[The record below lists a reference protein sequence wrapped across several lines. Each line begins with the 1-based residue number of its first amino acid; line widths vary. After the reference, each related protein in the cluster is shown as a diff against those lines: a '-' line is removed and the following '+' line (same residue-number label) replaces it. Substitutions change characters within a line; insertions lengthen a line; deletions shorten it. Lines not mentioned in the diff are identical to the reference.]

1 MPLRISENLEEE
13 KADQSYGALDHRKKR
28 ILKEDI
34 QKIKS
39 SKDVALGGL
48 LEDPSFE
55 QSSK

>member
-34 QKIKS
+34 QKI
-39 SKDVALGGL
+39 
-48 LEDPSFE
+48 
-55 QSSK
+55 